1 MQVKQKEVGGYV
13 TQKPRAKR
21 RNKRA
26 AAESREG
33 GIPRK
38 RLHKICADAGVT
50 TGALY
55 FFFKDKEALFASIVE
70 KPYRRLVTA
79 LEEHFEFDSN
89 IAADYTQQEGDHDDL
104 ARMLVHH
111 LYSNREAFLLLL
123 TRAHGTSYENAVDEV
138 VGLMESSYRVMAEQ
152 MASAHPGTKVNEYML
167 HWLTH
172 MNIDAFIHLL
182 THECDEGKAV
192 EHMSQI
198 MDHIVSGWTKMIL
211 IPDDNTQTQ

>member
-1 MQVKQKEVGGYV
+1 MSPRNHEQSGETKELLLKAARAEFLEKGY
-13 TQKPRAKR
+13 TKASLR
-21 RNKRA
+21 
-26 AAESREG
+26 
-33 GIPRK
+33 
-38 RLHKICADAGVT
+38 KICADAGVT

-70 KPYRRLVTA
+70 KPYRQLVAA
-79 LEEHFEFDSN
+79 LEEHFELDSH

-198 MDHIVSGWTKMIL
+198 MDYIVSGWTKMIL